1 MDRVRRLSTELLT
14 RYPDKFTH
22 DFEQNKKIINGL
34 ATIRSKV
41 LRNTVAGY
49 ITSYLRKKSGQQEDQ
64 AKSSDAEAT
73 EPLGQETDEKSGL

>member
-1 MDRVRRLSTELLT
+1 MDRVRRISTELLT

-22 DFEQNKKIINGL
+22 DFEQNKKIINEL

-49 ITSYLRKKSGQQEDQ
+49 ITSSVRKKTGQQEAQ
-64 AKSSDAEAT
+64 AKSSDVEAT
-73 EPLGQETDEKSGL
+73 EPPGQEIDEKSGS